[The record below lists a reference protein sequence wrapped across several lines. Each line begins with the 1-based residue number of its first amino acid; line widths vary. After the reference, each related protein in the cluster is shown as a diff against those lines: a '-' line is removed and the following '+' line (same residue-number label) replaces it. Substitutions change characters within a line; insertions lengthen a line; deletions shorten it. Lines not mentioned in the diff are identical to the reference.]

1 MRTVIV
7 MMSLLLLTAC
17 GGGTHYASL
26 QGEQTF
32 NARYQ
37 CAQANYDSEG
47 YEACFQNAMRF
58 F

>member
-1 MRTVIV
+1 MKTLLITA
-7 MMSLLLLTAC
+7 SLFLLTAC
-17 GGGTHYASL
+17 GGGTNYASL
-26 QGEQTF
+26 MGEQTF

-37 CAQANYDSEG
+37 CAQANYDSDG